1 MRPAARALVLASLLL
16 SPVPLLAHGERPVA
30 AHGGEVQDAQGI
42 WIELA
47 VKGSD
52 VGVLLVG
59 EDHRPIPAQSV
70 SGSATVLVGG
80 KSYKVELSPGAG
92 NGLEG
97 KLPVPVTGKLVA
109 AVSLKVDGKPVS
121 ARFASPA

>member
-1 MRPAARALVLASLLL
+1 MPSARPATRSPHLIRPCAST
-16 SPVPLLAHGERPVA
+16 SGETA
-30 AHGGEVQDAQGI
+30 TT
-42 WIELA
+42 
-47 VKGSD
+47 
-52 VGVLLVG
+52 
-59 EDHRPIPAQSV
+59 IPAQSV

-109 AVSLKVDGKPVS
+109 AVSLKVGGKPVS
-121 ARFASPA
+121 ARFAGAA